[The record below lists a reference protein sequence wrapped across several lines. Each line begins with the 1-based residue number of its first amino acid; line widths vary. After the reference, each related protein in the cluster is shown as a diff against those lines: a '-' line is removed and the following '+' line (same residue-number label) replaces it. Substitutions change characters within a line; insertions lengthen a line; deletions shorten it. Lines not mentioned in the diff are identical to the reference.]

1 MVSLDNIFSASDISC
16 AALLEEHIFNDYIEG
31 KKNTSKDKVL
41 EQFKEFDPWGAAEIL
56 LHNWRSNTYEEEL
69 KEFYLDCITFTN
81 WHLDTKPQE
90 VNEELEM
97 VKKNYT
103 GFLFL
108 LNVLKTR
115 LLFSDFDEMGLKTK
129 RYVISILNPGTINS
143 DIVRKK
149 LYNDDIDELAEKL
162 ESF

>member
-1 MVSLDNIFSASDISC
+1 MVSLVDIFSASDISC

-31 KKNTSKDKVL
+31 KKNASEDKVI
-41 EQFKEFDPWGAAEIL
+41 EQFKEFDPWAAAQIL
-56 LHNWRSNTYEEEL
+56 LHAWQTKKYDEEL
-69 KEFYLDCITFTN
+69 KEFYLECITFTN
-81 WHLDTKPQE
+81 WHIDATQQD
-90 VNEELEM
+90 VNEELKM
-97 VKKNYT
+97 VKQNYT

-143 DIVRKK
+143 DITRKK
-149 LYNDDIDELAEKL
+149 LYNDYIDELAEKL
-162 ESF
+162 E